1 MCEASFGGLR
11 HKQVAAFY
19 TLQTL
24 VRRIRGADVIL
35 SEGTPVLPILL
46 LSFLSFYCP
55 SYPFTVLPIL
65 FSLSCPA
72 SLSTHIEHRSPN
84 LAGPC

>member
-11 HKQVAAFY
+11 HKQVAAFYAFY

-35 SEGTPVLPILL
+35 SEGTPVLPIFFSL
-46 LSFLSFYCP
+46 LSR
-55 SYPFTVLPIL
+55 LP
-65 FSLSCPA
+65 
-72 SLSTHIEHRSPN
+72 
-84 LAGPC
+84 